1 MEPRIVTND
10 YLIDASFF
18 FEQSKD
24 AIFIIDQHKLLD
36 TNQAGIELLG
46 LKDREDVAEDGVFKL
61 IKDQKGN
68 DFSLPSFIKQLNNY
82 PHQNKVF
89 QFITRYAFFWVEIS
103 NTIYEKDDQ
112 KLLFSIWRDITESK
126 QLEITFQSNEKKLNE
141 ALRLAN
147 CATWEYDFEKDAFVI
162 SKGMVDIIGVRHQC
176 QIIDQDRYLVP
187 IAQYKK
193 LIHPDDHKIFNSTRK
208 KIINNEVDNYID
220 HTEYRIIHPDGQIR
234 YLYATTRVSL
244 EKEGNLLKHYG
255 TVQDVTE
262 IHKIEGELSK
272 SREQLSDALTIA
284 NLSTWELD
292 MKTDCMKMGEN
303 FVKMLGEGLPV
314 KKGNIIAVDDFIN
327 LIHPD
332 DLHTYYM
339 ALDKASKSRVKDYI
353 DFIEYRIV
361 RPDNEIRSVYI
372 SIKVQKD
379 DKGNH
384 LRHFGTIQDITPI
397 REAIAEKERFGTI
410 IEATSDIVLMLDKQL
425 NLIYLNQAARDFY
438 GFSPEDNVAG
448 FPIKILQSEHSQ
460 KLTRDHAI
468 PLAASQGIWSGEN
481 VIQRYDKELITVS
494 QVIISHKGVDGEV
507 EYYSSII
514 RDISDQKQIE
524 QDLKYK
530 NKELDTFVYKASHD
544 LRGPIASLLGL
555 YRIVENEITDEK
567 SLEYFDL
574 YNKQITRLNDI
585 ILTLIQLTKIKEVDI
600 KREEIDFKDVV
611 NSCINSFTNLPNFEN
626 VRFRMSVDLEW
637 PFISDRGL
645 ITTIL
650 QNLVENAIKYSK
662 PGQLSDVEVAIKR
675 NLNDDLLIKV
685 EDHGI
690 GIEKNIQG
698 EVFNMFFRANDQVIG
713 SGLGLYILKN
723 AVEKLNGK
731 VSLYSKV
738 NEGTTFSIKLKDEP
752 RS

>member
-10 YLIDASFF
+10 FLIDASFF

-24 AIFIIDQHKLLD
+24 AIFVIARDKLIE
-36 TNQAGIELLG
+36 TNGAGLELLG
-46 LKDREDVAEDGVFKL
+46 LKDHDDIFGENVFKL
-61 IKDQKGN
+61 IRDQKGN
-68 DFSLPSFIKQLNNY
+68 DYTLTEFIAQLNKY

-89 QFITRYAFFWVEIS
+89 QFITGFAFFWVEIS
-103 NTIYEKDDQ
+103 NTIYKKGSQD
-112 KLLFSIWRDITESK
+112 LLFSIWRDITESK
-126 QLEITFQSNEKKLNE
+126 QLELTFQSNEKKLNE
-141 ALRLAN
+141 ALILAN

-162 SKGMVDIIGVRHQC
+162 SRGMVDIIGC
-176 QIIDQDRYLVP
+176 QEDFQIVDQDKYLIP
-187 IAQYKK
+187 IDQYKK
-193 LIHPDDHKIFNSTRK
+193 LIHPDDHKIFNKTRK
-208 KIINNEVDNYID
+208 RIINNEIDNYVD
-220 HTEYRIIHPDGQIR
+220 HTEYRIIRPDGQIR
-234 YLYATTRVSL
+234 YLYTSTRVSL
-244 EKEGNLLKHYG
+244 EKEGNFVKHYG

-272 SREQLSDALTIA
+272 SKEQLSDALAIA

-292 MKTDCMKMGEN
+292 MKGGKMKVGKN
-303 FVKMLGEGLPV
+303 LVKMLGDGLPV
-314 KKGNIIAVDDFIN
+314 KDGNIVEVDDFID

-332 DLHTYYM
+332 DLHTYYL
-339 ALDKASKSRVKDYI
+339 ALDRALKSKVEDYI

-361 RPDNEIRSVYI
+361 MPDEEIRNVYI
-372 SIKVQKD
+372 SIKVNKD
-379 DKGNH
+379 PDGNH
-384 LRHFGTIQDITPI
+384 VRHFGTIQDITPI
-397 REAIAEKERFGTI
+397 RKAIAEKERFGSI

-438 GFSPEDNVAG
+438 GFSPEDNVTG
-448 FPIKILQSEHSQ
+448 FPVKILQSEHSQ
-460 KLTRDHAI
+460 KLTRDYAI
-468 PLAASQGIWSGEN
+468 PTAASRGIWSGEN

-494 QVIISHKGVDGEV
+494 QVIISHKSIHGEV

-514 RDISDQKQIE
+514 RDISGQKQIE

-544 LRGPIASLLGL
+544 LRGPIASLMGL
-555 YRIVENEITDEK
+555 YRIVENEITDKK

-585 ILTLIQLTKIKEVDI
+585 ILTLIQLTKIKEIDI
-600 KREEIDFKDVV
+600 NKEEIDFKSII
-611 NSCINSFTNLPNFEN
+611 NSCINSFTNLPNFDN
-626 VRFRMSVDLEW
+626 VRFDIKIDINP

-645 ITTIL
+645 VTTIL
-650 QNLVENAIKYSK
+650 QNLVENAIKYAK
-662 PGQLSDVEVAIKR
+662 PGQPGNVEIEIKR
-675 NLNDDLLIKV
+675 NLNEDVLIKV
-685 EDHGI
+685 VDDGI

-731 VSLYSKV
+731 VSLFSKV
-738 NEGTTFSIKLKDEP
+738 NEGTTFSIKIKDDHRP
-752 RS
+752 